1 MNGRI
6 QQLTAEAREYATT
19 RHPASY
25 ITLLIDADKFEQKF
39 AELMIEEFQ
48 TILRNNSGEDTGTL
62 SYRVEDHFRS

>member
-6 QQLTAEAREYATT
+6 FKLATKARQHAWVNETHWSANAEREA
-19 RHPASY
+19 
-25 ITLLIDADKFEQKF
+25 LFEEKF

-48 TILRNNSGEDTGTL
+48 NILSNNSGEDTGTL